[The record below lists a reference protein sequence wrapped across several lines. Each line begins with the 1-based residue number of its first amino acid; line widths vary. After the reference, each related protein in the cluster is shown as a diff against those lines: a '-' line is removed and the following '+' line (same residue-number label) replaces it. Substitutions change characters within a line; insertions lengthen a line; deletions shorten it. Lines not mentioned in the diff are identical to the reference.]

1 MSQPPVTDHGG
12 LPRGRSCWPPLRR
25 RVGCGAGVVAV
36 LPGSSAGHVGLRPR
50 DVILQVNGVPVE
62 SRGEFYQVVWS
73 GKIGGSF
80 ELIVRREEENLSLTV
95 RGGDRRNFF
104 LSPLQERKP

>member
-1 MSQPPVTDHGG
+1 MSQPPGTDRGG
-12 LPRGRSCWPPLRR
+12 LSRGRWCWPPLRR
-25 RVGCGAGVVAV
+25 RVGRGVGVVAV
-36 LPGSSAGHVGLRPR
+36 LPGSPAEQVGLRPR

-62 SRGEFYQVVWS
+62 SRGKFCQVVWS
-73 GKIGGSF
+73 GKVGDSF
-80 ELIVRREEENLSLTV
+80 ELIVRREEGNLSLTV